1 MLIEDQMK
9 AIHEMCDEAGL
20 TLDDYPMPDWAE
32 SLNLDLKPVERAQL
46 CTKDGRRVGNARI
59 TKVETIG
66 EKIYYHVRTDIGN
79 EMILTPS
86 ELNLMYWVGM
96 YVLKPGE

>member
-1 MLIEDQMK
+1 MSIENQMK
-9 AIHEMCDEAGL
+9 AIHEMCDEVGL
-20 TLDDYPMPDWAE
+20 TIADVPLPEWAE
-32 SLNLDLKPVERAQL
+32 SFNLDLKPVERAQL

-79 EMILTPS
+79 EMILTTS
-86 ELNLMYWVGM
+86 ELQIMYWVGM
-96 YVLKPGE
+96 YILKPGE